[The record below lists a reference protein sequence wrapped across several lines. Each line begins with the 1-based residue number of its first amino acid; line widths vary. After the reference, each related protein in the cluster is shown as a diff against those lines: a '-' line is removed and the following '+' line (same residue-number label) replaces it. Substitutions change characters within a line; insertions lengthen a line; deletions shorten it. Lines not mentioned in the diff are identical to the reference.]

1 MSAVANS
8 CFGVNQHP
16 RDKSCVLLQ
25 CEAPCAR
32 HVRGNSSTSNA
43 QTAVRCAVSN
53 SCFGV
58 KQHARAKCAK
68 SRNGSVHVPAVGAV
82 ANSGFGV
89 KRQVVRRVVRQVAQA
104 AGRCAAANS
113 LFGVKHHA
121 RAKLHTTGAQTAA
134 ACAVAN

>member
-8 CFGVNQHP
+8 CFGVNQHA
-16 RDKSCVLLQ
+16 RAKSWVLFQ

-32 HVRGNSSTSNA
+32 YVRGNSSTSNA